1 MGSKFSVLND
11 TQQKV
16 WIKSGVNWTVLVASV
31 GAVAVVATLGVG
43 LAGAAAAAG
52 VGGALAGGGA
62 LIMAEGGIIMGTAS
76 TTFAGLTAANWTI
89 VGLITGMS

>member
-1 MGSKFSVLND
+1 M
-11 TQQKV
+11 
-16 WIKSGVNWTVLVASV
+16 ASV
-31 GAVAVVATLGVG
+31 GSVAIVATLGAG

-62 LIMAEGGIIMGTAS
+62 LILAEEGIIMGTTA

-89 VGLITGMS
+89 VGLVTGMFYVTHAQLHASLLK